1 MLNLIILI
9 LSTVFLYI
17 SLKRIFEG
25 RLSHI
30 KNDYVANQDEYN
42 KMLADNAK
50 LKNDNSEL
58 KITLEQTTALY
69 DITKQICKYLDVA
82 KVFSA
87 FEQEIAKYIR
97 VQECKLIEGDIEA
110 ALYKDYTVLPLKID
124 SDYLGYLVAKGV
136 DEADKDKFH
145 ILANQFL
152 LGVRRSLLY
161 QRVQELAIIDGLTGI
176 LSRRYFLERFKEE
189 LKRSRQFKYSF
200 AFLMVDLDRFKEYND
215 RYGHL
220 VGDVILKEVAKI
232 MKDSLRQIDLV
243 CRYGGEEFSIILT
256 ETDRVGAMFAAE
268 RIRQSIETRHIRA
281 YDEDLRVTISVGIS
295 VFPSHGRDTHE
306 LIDKAD
312 EALYQAKQ
320 AGRNKVCVYESGK

>member
-1 MLNLIILI
+1 MPSLIILI
-9 LSTVFLYI
+9 LLTVFLYI

-25 RLSHI
+25 RLSSI
-30 KNDYVANQDEYN
+30 KNDYAANQDEYN
-42 KMLADNAK
+42 KILADNTK

-58 KITLEQTTALY
+58 KITLEQTTAIY

-82 KVFSA
+82 KVFHA

-97 VQECKLIEGDIEA
+97 VQECKLIEGDIET

-124 SDYLGYLVAKGV
+124 TDYLGYLVAKGV
-136 DEADKDKFH
+136 DETDKDKFH

-189 LKRSRQFKYSF
+189 LKRSRQLKYSF
-200 AFLMVDLDRFKEYND
+200 AFLMVDIDRFKECND

-220 VGDVILKEVAKI
+220 VGDVILKDVAKI
-232 MKDSLRQIDLV
+232 IKDSLRQIDLV

-268 RIRQSIETRHIRA
+268 RIRQSVETRHIRA
-281 YDEDLRVTISVGIS
+281 YDEDLKVTISVGIS
-295 VFPSHGRDTHE
+295 VFPSHGRDIHE
-306 LIDKAD
+306 LLDKAD
-312 EALYQAKQ
+312 EALYKAKQ
-320 AGRNKVCVYESGK
+320 TGRNKVCVYESGK